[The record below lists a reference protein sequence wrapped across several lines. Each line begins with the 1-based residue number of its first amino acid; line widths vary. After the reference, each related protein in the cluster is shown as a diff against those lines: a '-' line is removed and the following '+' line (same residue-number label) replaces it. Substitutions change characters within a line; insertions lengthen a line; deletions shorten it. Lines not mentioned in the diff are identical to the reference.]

1 MDKVPRLLI
10 CTVILLSI
18 LGTAFGQSSGP
29 ESRFQFIIGPSVGLT
44 CVIDPKGELND
55 RLQEMYPNPD
65 RTYYPFF
72 TQFGLNLEQRLR
84 LGSTESH
91 FAFQELFLVGG
102 MDQGV
107 FLPSF
112 DFLLGFRSRRGLQF
126 GLGPNLA
133 VRWSETELEFALSV
147 VYAVGWNFTFFGA
160 WVPVS
165 LAVVPTPADGMPRIS
180 IISGFNFETTKKKK
194 E

>member
-1 MDKVPRLLI
+1 MGKVVCLPI
-10 CTVILLSI
+10 CAVIFLSV
-18 LGTAFGQSSGP
+18 LHAAFGQSSAGEP
-29 ESRFQFIIGPSVGLT
+29 RFQLVVGPVVGLT
-44 CVIDPKGELND
+44 YVIDAQGDLNE
-55 RLQEMYPNPD
+55 RLQEMYPSS

-84 LGSTESH
+84 LGSTKSH

-102 MDQGV
+102 MDQGI

-112 DFLLGFRSRRGLQF
+112 DFLLGFRSHRGLQF
-126 GLGPNLA
+126 GLGPNFVL
-133 VRWSETELEFALSV
+133 RWSETELELAMSV
-147 VYAVGWNFTFFGA
+147 VYAVGWNFSFFGA

-165 LAVVPTPADGMPRIS
+165 LAVIPTPADGKPRIS
-180 IISGFNFETTKKKK
+180 IISGFNFETIRKKK